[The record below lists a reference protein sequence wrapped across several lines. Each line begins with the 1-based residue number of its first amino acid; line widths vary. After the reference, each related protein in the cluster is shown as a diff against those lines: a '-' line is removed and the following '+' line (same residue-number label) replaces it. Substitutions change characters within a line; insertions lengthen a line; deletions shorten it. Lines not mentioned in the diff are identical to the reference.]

1 MSEAL
6 TEEKKPEESTA
17 ESTEQS
23 TPEFAEKHIKA
34 SVEKFAEK
42 NIKKSVEKPDKEP
55 AAVAEADKK
64 TISNNQTDSSQLP
77 ECPFAEHFSLSD
89 YDYEFTQEDY
99 ILMKLRDEDL
109 MEYLR
114 MQERREEKTQE
125 RKELRNSRIYSI
137 LQIVIIALAI
147 ILIVWFLKDNPTV
160 LINILY
166 IGGILLFIWFWK
178 HSKHTPED

>member
-1 MSEAL
+1 M
-6 TEEKKPEESTA
+6 
-17 ESTEQS
+17 
-23 TPEFAEKHIKA
+23 
-34 SVEKFAEK
+34 
-42 NIKKSVEKPDKEP
+42 
-55 AAVAEADKK
+55 
-64 TISNNQTDSSQLP
+64 P